1 MLGRVPPAPKRSP
14 RASARPAT
22 ARTAAAPAKAAPS
35 KTTPGAPYDEYAA
48 SVSAYTEAGGQETLQ
63 RVVTAISR
71 LGRRLDVFYREQF
84 DELDV
89 SHGEWTVLSTLAVD
103 GREGGS
109 TPSKLADVCG
119 VSPST
124 MTHRL
129 DRMVQRGLVER
140 WPDPDNRTRIRVQL
154 AKGGWELFKQAILD
168 AEVVESR
175 ILSPLTSDERSQLAA
190 LLEKVV
196 VGLRVH

>member
-1 MLGRVPPAPKRSP
+1 VPPAKKRTP
-14 RASARPAT
+14 FTDYAQAVAVYT
-22 ARTAAAPAKAAPS
+22 A
-35 KTTPGAPYDEYAA
+35 
-48 SVSAYTEAGGQETLQ
+48 AGGQETVQ

-84 DELDV
+84 EELSI
-89 SHGEWTVLSTLAVD
+89 SHGEWTVLSTLAIE

-109 TPSKLADVCG
+109 TPSKLADICG

-129 DRMVQRGLVER
+129 DKMAER
-140 WPDPDNRTRIRVQL
+140 DLIVRAPDPENRTRIRVL
-154 AKGGWELFKQAILD
+154 LGDDGWELFRRAILD

-175 ILSPLTSDERSQLAA
+175 ILSPLTGAERRQLAA

-196 VGLRVH
+196 AGLRTH

>member
-1 MLGRVPPAPKRSP
+1 MIENVPQAPKRAPRSSP
-14 RASARPAT
+14 
-22 ARTAAAPAKAAPS
+22 
-35 KTTPGAPYDEYAA
+35 TTPYGEYAQ
-48 SVSAYTEAGGQETLQ
+48 SVAAYTKAGGQEAVQ

-89 SHGEWTVLSTLAVD
+89 SHGEWTVLSTLAIE
-103 GREGGS
+103 GRDGGS
-109 TPSKLADVCG
+109 TPTKLADICG

-124 MTHRL
+124 MTHRI
-129 DRMVQRGLVER
+129 DRMAARGLVER
-140 WPDPDNRTRIRVQL
+140 SPDPDNRTRIKVQL
-154 AKGGWELFKQAILD
+154 ARGGWELFKQAILD

-175 ILSPLTSDERSQLAA
+175 ILSPLSNDERRQLAT

-196 VGLRVH
+196 AGLRTH

>member
-1 MLGRVPPAPKRSP
+1 MDGVPAPYAEYE
-14 RASARPAT
+14 RAVAVY
-22 ARTAAAPAKAAPS
+22 TAA
-35 KTTPGAPYDEYAA
+35 GAHEN
-48 SVSAYTEAGGQETLQ
+48 VQ

-84 DELDV
+84 ETV
-89 SHGEWTVLSTLAVD
+89 GISHGEWTVLSTLAIEGRD
-103 GREGGS
+103 GGVM
-109 TPSKLADVCG
+109 PSRLADLAG

-129 DRMVQRGLVER
+129 DRMTERGLISRAV
-140 WPDPDNRTRIRVQL
+140 DPENRTRSRVAL
-154 AKGGWELFKQAILD
+154 ATKGWELFQRVVLD

-175 ILSPLTSDERSQLAA
+175 ILSPLDAKEQRQLAA

-196 VGLRVH
+196 AALKPT

>member
-1 MLGRVPPAPKRSP
+1 M
-14 RASARPAT
+14 
-22 ARTAAAPAKAAPS
+22 
-35 KTTPGAPYDEYAA
+35 
-48 SVSAYTEAGGQETLQ
+48 SAYTGVGGQETVQ

-84 DELDV
+84 DELNI
-89 SHGEWTVLSTLAVD
+89 SHGEWTVLSTLAVE

-109 TPSKLADVCG
+109 TPSKLADICG

-129 DRMVQRGLVER
+129 DRMVDRGLVER
-140 WPDPDNRTRIRVQL
+140 SPDPDNRTRIRVQL
-154 AKGGWELFKQAILD
+154 ADGGWELFRQAVLD

-175 ILSPLTSDERSQLAA
+175 ILSPLSSDERSQLAS

-196 VGLRVH
+196 ASLRTH